1 MLDAFDESVARAV
14 TGAAAMDGTSPLL
27 SVEIR
32 HLEGALGQPDP
43 SGGALSHLDAQYAIY
58 SLGIVTGPEAV
69 GAIDERLGALRSATE
84 PWLSRR
90 RYFNFAERDVDP
102 VSFYANGD
110 YGRLTAIREEVDP
123 HGLLQAKHTI
133 V

>member
-1 MLDAFDESVARAV
+1 MLDAFEEDVARAV
-14 TGAAAMDGTSPLL
+14 VDGAAMDGTSPLL
-27 SVEIR
+27 SVEVR
-32 HLEGALGQPDP
+32 HLGGALGRPDP
-43 SGGALSHLDAQYAIY
+43 NGGALSHLDAPYAMY
-58 SLGIVTGPEAV
+58 SLGIVTGPDAV
-69 GAIDERLGALRSATE
+69 GAIDERLGALRVETE

-102 VSFYANGD
+102 VSFYAQGD

-123 HGLLQAKHTI
+123 HGLFQAKHTI

>member
-1 MLDAFDESVARAV
+1 MVD
-14 TGAAAMDGTSPLL
+14 AAAMDGTSPLL
-27 SVEIR
+27 SVEVR
-32 HLEGALGQPDP
+32 HLGGALGRPDP
-43 SGGALSHLDAQYAIY
+43 NGGVLAHLDAPYAMY
-58 SLGIVTGPEAV
+58 SLGIVMGPDAV
-69 GAIDERLGALRSATE
+69 ARIDERLADVRAASE

-102 VSFYANGD
+102 VSFYAQGD

-123 HGLLQAKHTI
+123 HGLFQAKHTI